1 MAIATDKTFV
11 SIAMLATVAF
21 IYEKRS
27 EIPRLTRFYI
37 AGESASQTICLI
49 WTALPL
55 PRRGIPGFTFAKMT
69 PSMQ

>member
-37 AGESASQTICLI
+37 AGESAYPTVFFK
-49 WTALPL
+49 W
-55 PRRGIPGFTFAKMT
+55 R
-69 PSMQ
+69 